1 MPLPLLMLGL
11 ELAKLAAPW
20 VAEKISGSPKG
31 AEVAQVLIGAAEAV
45 TGKSGDAALD
55 ALSKDP
61 ALLLQY
67 QSKILTEETVRIQ
80 AILADVQ
87 NARGTMERLASMGS
101 SLAWGAAVVSALVVV
116 ANMVMGY
123 YIFTDAIPPQNKDL
137 AMLYAG
143 SLLAA
148 LGGVIAFWTGSSYGS
163 IQKTDA
169 LIRR

>member
-1 MPLPLLMLGL
+1 MPLPLLAIGL

-20 VAEKISGSPKG
+20 IAEKVAGQKG
-31 AEVAQVLIGAAEAV
+31 EEVAKVLVSTAEAV
-45 TGKSGDAALD
+45 TGKSGDEALD
-55 ALSKDP
+55 ALKADP
-61 ALLLQY
+61 NLVLQY
-67 QSKILTEETVRIQ
+67 RSRILSEETTRIN

-87 NARGTMERLASMGS
+87 DARSTMAKLAGMGS
-101 SLAWGAAVVSALVVV
+101 SLAWGAAIVSALVVI

-123 YIFTDAIPPQNKDL
+123 FIFTDAIPGQNKDL

-169 LIRR
+169 LIRK